1 MQKVVT
7 GKCNW
12 SVSITERGKII
23 FILAAGMNILICKTL
38 YKYTLALMNW
48 KATMHYEGDKCSLC
62 AYVYEYT
69 RSIQTTNLIGIMA
82 SFKDVSSVAYV
93 KITII

>member
-1 MQKVVT
+1 
-7 GKCNW
+7 
-12 SVSITERGKII
+12 
-23 FILAAGMNILICKTL
+23 MNILICKTL